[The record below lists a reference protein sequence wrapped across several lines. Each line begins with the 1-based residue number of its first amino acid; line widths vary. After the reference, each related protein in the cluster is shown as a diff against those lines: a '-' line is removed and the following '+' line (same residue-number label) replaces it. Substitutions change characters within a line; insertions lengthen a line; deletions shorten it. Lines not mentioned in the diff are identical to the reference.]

1 MGTTTTTNRNG
12 RAMLGYTL
20 RALRASRR
28 IRISR
33 RVVQMRYPIREE
45 RGRAGPSLRGPFAS
59 FVAPLPFSRRCR
71 FNPFGRP
78 LGVCMAMH
86 YSSNNER
93 AARIVAYLKEGNATI
108 LNVRFLRPRRGT
120 PIHYIGSWAL
130 SRGPYWPYSWAPRDT
145 ARKYDVLIPVRS
157 DAHGCSR
164 IPCSSLLVLAFVTWG
179 LALSQ
184 HRQLTW
190 IADNPILSLPL
201 SLRN

>member
-1 MGTTTTTNRNG
+1 M
-12 RAMLGYTL
+12 GYTSSGL
-20 RALRASRR
+20 SGHRDVSGYHAALFRCDTRFAW
-28 IRISR
+28 
-33 RVVQMRYPIREE
+33 
-45 RGRAGPSLRGPFAS
+45 RGAAR
-59 FVAPLPFSRRCR
+59 APLCADPSRPSSLLPFTRRCR

-93 AARIVAYLKEGNATI
+93 AARIVAYPKEGNATA

-130 SRGPYWPYSWAPRDT
+130 SRGPYWPYSWAPRDM

-184 HRQLTW
+184 RRQLTW